1 MRKLWVLLRLN
12 FRVMLRAFS
21 FQGGAGKSRR
31 KAAGGLGA
39 LALMAFLSLYLSG
52 AYSFLLT
59 EMLAGQ
65 GAADLALPIMA
76 VLACVVSLMF
86 TLMAASGL
94 VFGGRDNDLMLT
106 LPVPAFTVVLGKVL
120 ALYLENLIFCGL
132 WMLPTSAAYLAYA
145 GLSAGQTALFC
156 ARLAAVLP
164 FLPLLPSTL
173 ALLGGWGIAYASGR
187 MRHKAAVGAIAGM
200 VLLGVVL
207 VGSLQIN
214 RTLEML
220 LRNSGSVRQ
229 SLYAALLPFG
239 LLLDALTGAGPG
251 FGLPALGG
259 YILIGLA
266 PFLALVWGIGTQY
279 QRILSRLA
287 GHTLRGDYKLHGV
300 KAGSAFAALLRKESR
315 RYFGTTIYVLN
326 TGFGAVMLLGAAV
339 YALAMRGQA
348 LPVIAALGGVHA
360 VLPLALLAVC
370 AMQSTVNPACVSL
383 SMEGKTLWLLK
394 EAPVLPRTLF
404 GAKALLSALV
414 SAVPAAGSIALLWA
428 GYALAPWDALG
439 MLALC
444 VCFAIFTA
452 VFGLTVNLL
461 LPRMDCDNDTII
473 VKQSASSLV
482 GVFGSMLTVG
492 LGALLWAAGG
502 RALGFAGF
510 CALAAAL
517 LLLAAGALWRWICSR
532 GARVLQTL

>member
-1 MRKLWVLLRLN
+1 MRKLWVLLKLN
-12 FRVMLRAFS
+12 FRVMMQAFS
-21 FQGGAGKSRR
+21 LRGGAGKSRR
-31 KAAGGLGA
+31 KAASGFGA
-39 LALMAFLSLYLSG
+39 LAVMTLFPLYLSG
-52 AYSFLLT
+52 VCSFSFT
-59 EMLAGQ
+59 EMFAEH
-65 GAADLALPIMA
+65 GAAELTLPIMA

-94 VFGGRDNDLMLT
+94 VFGGRDSDLMLT

-132 WMLPTSAAYLAYA
+132 WMLPASAAYLVYA
-145 GLSAGQTALFC
+145 GLSAGQGALFC
-156 ARLAAVLP
+156 ARLAAALP

-187 MRHKAAVGAIAGM
+187 MRHKAAVGAIVGVIAGM
-200 VLLGVVL
+200 ALLA
-207 VGSLQIN
+207 GSMQIN

-220 LRNSGSVRQ
+220 LRNVDSVRQ
-229 SLYAALLPFG
+229 NLYTALLPFG
-239 LLLDALTGAGPG
+239 LLLDALTGTGPG

-259 YILIGLA
+259 YILIGLV
-266 PFLALVWGIGTQY
+266 PFFALVWGIGTQY

-300 KAGSAFAALLRKESR
+300 KASGAFAALLRKESR
-315 RYFGTTIYVLN
+315 RYFGTTSYVLN

-348 LPVIAALGGVHA
+348 LPMIAALGGVRA
-360 VLPLALLAVC
+360 VMPLTLLAVC
-370 AMQSTVNPACVSL
+370 ATQSAINPACVSL

-404 GAKALLSALV
+404 SAKALLSALV
-414 SAVPAAGSIALLWA
+414 SAVPAAGSVALLWA
-428 GYALAPWDALG
+428 GYAPAPWDALG

-444 VCFAIFTA
+444 VCFAGFSA

-473 VKQSASSLV
+473 VKQSASSLI

-517 LLLAAGALWRWICSR
+517 LLLAAAALWRWICGR
-532 GARVLQTL
+532 GAQILQAL